1 MSLVDEVLHYHQQL
15 REINP
20 SKPSGKKI
28 RVHEVL
34 ALHHQEED
42 IVGVEEAHIVQL
54 QALQLLQLHQHSR
67 SQELQQQLN
76 Q

>member
-1 MSLVDEVLHYHQQL
+1 MSLVDETLHYRQQL

-34 ALHHQEED
+34 ALHHHEED
-42 IVGVEEAHIVQL
+42 IAEVEEAHIVQL
-54 QALQLLQLHQHSR
+54 QALQLHQHSK
-67 SQELQQQLN
+67 SQKLQQMLN